1 LFISILVIAITLIA
15 RAETGTNAAQPAA
28 IRAAVV
34 ADEQAGVIRFYID
47 GQELMRLDADGLH
60 VREDVEYGGA
70 LTDTGTA
77 RFDEHA
83 TEGADAD

>member
-1 LFISILVIAITLIA
+1 
-15 RAETGTNAAQPAA
+15 
-28 IRAAVV
+28 
-34 ADEQAGVIRFYID
+34 
-47 GQELMRLDADGLH
+47 MRLDADGLH